1 VDNIENILREEAK
14 KLLGDKKVDVIVG
27 YEKGTVPLIAAPCFI
42 TDAAEVDRLVWNAEC
57 IQNLAKFAHDIIT
70 QHKESQKRVK
80 PEDRKKKIVGIVARG
95 CTTRSLVIHLQ
106 EKQYDRDDLVIM
118 GVPCTG
124 YVDKKKVAALLN
136 DEEII
141 EASVIG
147 DSLLVSTAGNEKK
160 LALKDVL
167 ADNCITCRFN
177 DPVVCDVMIGVKAPA
192 MNADGEYLKVEEFEK
207 LSAEERWAFF
217 AKEMAKCI
225 RCAACRQACPSCY
238 CRICFAEQSQPQWVG
253 ISEESTDTQVFQI
266 MRMFHMVGRCVDCG
280 TCNAVCPMGVDL
292 RKFLKKLDK
301 DALELFNH
309 RAGIKIEEPA
319 PLATFRDNDK
329 EDFIFNPGGGGH

>member
-1 VDNIENILREEAK
+1 MDNIEKILREEAR
-14 KLLGDKKVDVIVG
+14 KLLSGKKVDVVIG
-27 YEKGTVPLIAAPCFI
+27 YEKGTLPLIASPCFI
-42 TDAAEVDRLVWNAEC
+42 TDAAEVDRLVWNSEC
-57 IQNLAKFAHDIIT
+57 IQNLAKFGHDIIT

-95 CTTRSLVIHLQ
+95 CTSRSLVIHLQ
-106 EKQYDRDDLVIM
+106 EKQYDRDDLVII

-124 YVDKKKVAALLN
+124 YVDKKKVAVLQN

-147 DSLLVSTAGNEKK
+147 DRLAVKSAGGERE

-177 DPVVCDVMIGVKAPA
+177 DPVLCDITIGVKAPA
-192 MNADGEYLKVEEFEK
+192 MDADGEYLKVEEFER
-207 LSAEERWAFF
+207 LSAGERWNFF

-238 CRICFAEQSQPQWVG
+238 CRVCFAEQSQPQWVG

-266 MRMFHMVGRCVDCG
+266 MRIFHMVGRCVDCG

-292 RKFLKKLDK
+292 RRFLKKLDK
-301 DALELFNH
+301 DALDLFNH
-309 RAGIKIEEPA
+309 RAGVKMEERA
-319 PLATFRDNDK
+319 PLATFRDDDK